1 MPAKPGQGNANVTVS
16 FFESCVPPT
25 STAQGRRFSLRS
37 GRTYNTPQHEAAK
50 ATYEAVFVKHRPPTP
65 MIGALSVSIVLS
77 WPFRKSDRDS
87 KRMDLKPHTSRPDLD
102 NLAKGLIDR
111 LVALRF
117 MEDDGQIAQLTLS
130 KFWSSNP
137 GIQVTISAFGE

>member
-1 MPAKPGQGNANVTVS
+1 
-16 FFESCVPPT
+16 
-25 STAQGRRFSLRS
+25 
-37 GRTYNTPQHEAAK
+37 
-50 ATYEAVFVKHRPPTP
+50 